1 MLIVIRKSIKDVSRT
16 AHLCPP
22 GLIGRRSCC
31 VNRLINQP

>member
-1 MLIVIRKSIKDVSRT
+1 MLIVIRKSIREASKR
-16 AHLCPP
+16 AHLWPP